1 MAIQQSLLRVFLQ
14 ITGIVS
20 QSHQL
25 PQPLTQFLVGECSG
39 LRQRFKPGQIAV
51 LVLPCP
57 AGGICPAEAALLF
70 ARSKV
75 ALALPCQHGRWP
87 QGLFSPVQQ
96 IRKRHFKGFRLFL
109 DPGLHDAH
117 AHGLDLVCCGKQSIR
132 AQRVIHQLRVVLA
145 ADRDALPVLE
155 IHDMQHAVPNQQA
168 VAGAEA
174 LRDPAGHLD
183 MLFYT
188 YRGCVGEANP
198 EGVDEVH
205 VQFRGVF
212 HLGGVL
218 RVVQQ
223 VLRGCCRQPHPGGNA
238 AADQLLA

>member
-1 MAIQQSLLRVFLQ
+1 MEQ
-14 ITGIVS
+14 
-20 QSHQL
+20 
-25 PQPLTQFLVGECSG
+25 
-39 LRQRFKPGQIAV
+39 AV
-51 LVLPCP
+51 
-57 AGGICPAEAALLF
+57 
-70 ARSKV
+70 
-75 ALALPCQHGRWP
+75 
-87 QGLFSPVQQ
+87 
-96 IRKRHFKGFRLFL
+96 
-109 DPGLHDAH
+109 
-117 AHGLDLVCCGKQSIR
+117 
-132 AQRVIHQLRVVLA
+132 
-145 ADRDALPVLE
+145 AD
-155 IHDMQHAVPNQQA
+155 QQA

-183 MLFYT
+183 VLFYT

-198 EGVDEVH
+198 ESVDEVR

>member
-57 AGGICPAEAALLF
+57 AGGVRLAEAALLF
-70 ARSKV
+70 ARGKV
-75 ALALPCQHGRWP
+75 TLALPCQHGRWL

-96 IRKRHFKGFRLFL
+96 IRERHFKGFRLFL

-168 VAGAEA
+168 VAGAKTSGHPLLHIDLLLNKHA
-174 LRDPAGHLD
+174 GAGGKADPQIIDKRGVPAGSVEH
-183 MLFYT
+183 
-188 YRGCVGEANP
+188 
-198 EGVDEVH
+198 
-205 VQFRGVF
+205 FRG
-212 HLGGVL
+212 H
-218 RVVQQ
+218 
-223 VLRGCCRQPHPGGNA
+223 
-238 AADQLLA
+238 